1 MLPSAGCVEIFGC
14 RSRASSPAVRRVGSE
29 DEVLEE
35 KIVGRLEGVRKDV
48 NVL

>member
-1 MLPSAGCVEIFGC
+1 
-14 RSRASSPAVRRVGSE
+14 VRRVGSE

>member
-1 MLPSAGCVEIFGC
+1 M
-14 RSRASSPAVRRVGSE
+14 RRVGSE

-48 NVL
+48 NVLKAVLEGGSEQGGDREVPF